1 MDALSEANSTFA
13 LTLLKK
19 LGEDNSRN
27 VFFSPLSISSAL
39 AMVLMGARGNT
50 AAQMS
55 QVRSG
60 SWFWVVKDAVS
71 LANEPESAVQI
82 PEALLDRQASLP
94 HLPGPGACH
103 PVSLWLVAWGS

>member
-1 MDALSEANSTFA
+1 MDALSEANGTFA

-50 AAQMS
+50 EAQMS

-60 SWFWVVKDAVS
+60 SRFWVPTDAVS
-71 LANEPESAVQI
+71 LADELESV
-82 PEALLDRQASLP
+82 
-94 HLPGPGACH
+94 
-103 PVSLWLVAWGS
+103 V